1 MTDISGQTNVALH
14 TLGCKLNQAEAE
26 LLARSFTG
34 AGYHIARPGAPAQV
48 CVVNTCTV
56 THVADGKGRRL
67 LRWLRRRNPDAL
79 VVATG
84 CYAQR
89 APRELAAIDGVD
101 VVVPRQDRGRVVEI
115 VGEKMGMGTR
125 RGGGQIQPPP
135 GRSRS
140 LVKVQEGCDQGCA
153 YCIVPRVRGG
163 EQSRAPREIIDQVK
177 ERHSLGAREAVLT
190 GTQIGSYRWDGTD
203 LAGLLGRLLR
213 ETEIPRLRLSS
224 LQPRDLSPRLLH
236 LWEGS
241 RLCAHLHIP
250 LQSGSDGVL
259 ERMGRNYSSAE
270 FTRAVSL
277 ARDMVPNIAITTDLM
292 VGFPGESPR
301 EFEASLRLCQELALA
316 AIHVFPYS
324 PRPGTR
330 AARMPDQ
337 VDARVKKERTRR
349 ALEMAAD
356 SAQAYRAQFLGQ
368 SPEVLW
374 EAETA
379 DGMWSG
385 LTDNYLRVFARSPE
399 PLAGRFIPARLV
411 GVKPRGLIGRP
422 ILDRPII
429 DMMEEEVEI

>member
-1 MTDISGQTNVALH
+1 MAISGQTNVALH
-14 TLGCKLNQAEAE
+14 TLGCKLNQADAE
-26 LLARSFTG
+26 LLARSFAG
-34 AGYHIARPGAPAQV
+34 AGFHMSRPGAPAQV

-101 VVVPRQDRGRVVEI
+101 VVVPRQDRGRLVEI
-115 VGEKMGMGTR
+115 VRDKMGRGTR
-125 RGGGQIQPPP
+125 RGACRPQLPP

-140 LVKVQEGCDQGCA
+140 LIKVQEGCNQGCA

-163 EQSRAPREIIDQVK
+163 EQSLSPREIIDQVK

-203 LAGLLGRLLR
+203 LAGLLGTLLR
-213 ETEIPRLRLSS
+213 ETDIPRLRLSS

-241 RLCAHLHIP
+241 HLCAHLHIP

-259 ERMGRNYSSAE
+259 GRMGRSYTSAE

-277 ARDMVPNIAITTDLM
+277 VRDMVPNIAITTDLM
-292 VGFPGESPR
+292 VGFPGEGPR
-301 EFEASLRLCQELALA
+301 EFDDSLRLCQDMALA

-337 VDARVKKERTRR
+337 VEAGVKKERTQR

-356 SAQAYRAQFLGQ
+356 SARHYQRQFLGQ

-374 EAETA
+374 ETETA

-399 PLAGRFIPARLV
+399 PLAGRFTPARLV
-411 GVKPRGLIGRP
+411 DVKLRGLIGRP
-422 ILDRPII
+422 LFDRR
-429 DMMEEEVEI
+429 